1 MTTST
6 VACPSCGA
14 ELRSTAKF
22 CDECGSSIQASAAAA
37 EYKQVTV
44 LFADVVHSMDI
55 AAAVGA
61 ERLREIMGELV
72 ERAAAV
78 VQRFGGTVDKF
89 TGDGIMA
96 VFGAP
101 VALEDHA
108 FRACLAALGIQD
120 EAGHVADEVAHR
132 DQVELQ
138 LRVGL
143 NSGQVIAGEIGS
155 GALGYTAIGEQ
166 VGMAQRM
173 ESAAAP
179 GGVMLSESTA
189 RLVDEATTLAEPEIV
204 YIKGA
209 KDPVPARRLLAA
221 TSDHRRRKDPQLV
234 GRTWELNT
242 IAGILDEAIGGAGC
256 VIGVVGPPGIGKS
269 RTVRESAALAKS
281 RGMELFT
288 TYCESHTSD
297 IPFHAVTGLLRA
309 ALALDGLSG
318 EAARTELKSQF
329 PDADAEDL
337 WLVDDL
343 LGIAD
348 PAVAAPGI
356 EGDARR
362 RRLTALVNAAWVNR
376 RGSALYVIEDAH
388 WIDQVSES
396 MLADFLTVIRQTRS
410 MMLITYRPEYQGALA
425 AIPGAQTIA
434 LRPLNT
440 GQTVA
445 LIGELLGTDASVQGL
460 AEVIS
465 ERAGGNPFFAEEIVR
480 DLAERGSIRGERGSY
495 LLQGEIAD
503 ITAPPTLHAVIAA
516 RIDRLSFAAKRTL
529 CAAAVIGSR
538 FSPDL
543 VTALGVDP
551 ILDELVKGEL
561 IDQVG
566 FTPKIEYAFRHPLI
580 RFVAYESQLKSDR
593 DELHGR
599 LASLIEQRE
608 PESTDE
614 NAALIAEHLKA
625 AGNLHAAFDWYM
637 RAGTWFTH
645 RDLAAARASWRH
657 ARDVADRLPDA
668 DAERDAM
675 RINPRTLLCA
685 SAWLTGGTMA
695 DTGFDELRDLAT
707 AAGDKVS
714 LAMAMAGWLPAL
726 IVHAR
731 FDEASRLAS
740 ELESLLDSIG
750 DPTLILGLLYAAMPT
765 KLQRAEMSETIRIAQ
780 RAIELADGD
789 AIKGNLIIGSPL
801 TGAIMLRGCARCLL
815 GDPGWKADV
824 DQAVRMVR
832 AFEPSLRAIMLLFKY
847 NLVPLGVW
855 LPDAASVQETVEM
868 LEIAERSGDDLT
880 LACAQYVH
888 GVAVVTSNGAQ
899 REYAFTL
906 LAAARE
912 AALQERF
919 TLGAATLV
927 NFFIGNEK
935 LRTGDA
941 DSAIEL
947 LRTSVEEQYSRTDL
961 VTLGATTE
969 ALVTALLRRS
979 RPADRP
985 QAQAA
990 IDRLAAVPTEPGF
1003 VMYDLWLLSMRA
1015 AMAQA
1020 HGDDV
1025 AYRNYRDR
1033 YRAMAN
1039 SLGFEGHIARSQAM
1053 D

>member
-1 MTTST
+1 MVS
-6 VACPSCGA
+6 
-14 ELRSTAKF
+14 AKP
-22 CDECGSSIQASAAAA
+22 A

-78 VQRFGGTVDKF
+78 VQRFGGRVDKF

-120 EAGHVADEVAHR
+120 AAGHIAG
-132 DQVELQ
+132 ELTLKDDVDLR

-173 ESAAAP
+173 ESVAPP

-189 RLVDEATTLAEPEIV
+189 RLVEDAATLSEPEMV
-204 YIKGA
+204 HIKGA
-209 KDPVPARRLLAA
+209 QDPVTARRLIAA
-221 TSDHRRRKDPQLV
+221 KSDHRRRKDPQLV

-242 IAGILDEAIGGAGC
+242 IAGILDEATTGAGC
-256 VIGVVGPPGIGKS
+256 LIGLVGPPGIGKS
-269 RTVRESAALAKS
+269 RTVRESMALAKS
-281 RGMELFT
+281 RGMDVIT
-288 TYCESHTSD
+288 TFCESHTSD

-309 ALALDGLSG
+309 ALGLDGLGS
-318 EAARTELKSQF
+318 EAARAQLQSRFQ
-329 PDADAEDL
+329 DADAEDL
-337 WLVDDL
+337 WLLGDL

-348 PAVAAPGI
+348 PAVAAPDI

-362 RRLTALVNAAWVNR
+362 RRLTALVTAAWVSR

-388 WIDQVSES
+388 WMDEVSES

-440 GQTVA
+440 AQTVA
-445 LIGELLGTDASVQGL
+445 LIGELLGTDASVLGL

-465 ERAGGNPFFAEEIVR
+465 ERACGNPFFAEEIVR
-480 DLAERGSIRGERGSY
+480 DLAERGSIHGERGAY
-495 LLQGEIAD
+495 RLHGEIAD

-529 CAAAVIGSR
+529 SAAAVIGSQ

-543 VTALGVDP
+543 VTAVGVDP
-551 ILDELVKGEL
+551 VLDELVRGEL

-593 DELHGR
+593 DELHRR
-599 LASLIEQRE
+599 LAALIEQHD
-608 PESTDE
+608 PESIDE
-614 NAALIAEHLKA
+614 NAALIAEHHKS
-625 AGNLHAAFDWYM
+625 AGNLRAAFDWYM
-637 RAGTWFTH
+637 RAGTWLTH

-657 ARDVADRLPDA
+657 ARDVADRLPDTDGDREA
-668 DAERDAM
+668 L
-675 RINPRTLLCA
+675 RIHPRTLLCA

-740 ELESLLDSIG
+740 ELEDLLDSIG

-765 KLQRAEMSETIRIAQ
+765 KLQRAELSETIRIAQ
-780 RAIELADGD
+780 RTIELADGD

-815 GDPGWKADV
+815 GDPGWKTDV
-824 DQAVRMVR
+824 DQALRMVR

-847 NLVPLGVW
+847 NLIPLGVW
-855 LPDAASVQETVEM
+855 LPDDASVQETTEM

-880 LACAQYVH
+880 LACALYIH
-888 GVAVVTSNGAQ
+888 GVALVTHDAA
-899 REYAFTL
+899 RRDEAFAL

-912 AALQERF
+912 AALEERF
-919 TLGAATLV
+919 TMGAATLV
-927 NFFIGNEK
+927 NLFVGNEK
-935 LRTGDA
+935 LRTGDP
-941 DSAIEL
+941 DGAIEL
-947 LRTSVEEQYSRTDL
+947 LRPSIEEQYARPER
-961 VTLGATTE
+961 VIVGATVA
-969 ALVTALLRRS
+969 ALVKALAYRG
-979 RPADRP
+979 RPADLLE
-985 QAQAA
+985 AQAA
-990 IDRLAAVPTEPGF
+990 IDRLAALPTEPGF
-1003 VMYDLWLLSMRA
+1003 VMQDLWLLSMRA
-1015 AMAQA
+1015 VMAQA
-1020 HGDDV
+1020 HGDEA
-1025 AYRNYRDR
+1025 AYRDHRDR
-1033 YRAMAN
+1033 YRDMAN
-1039 SLGFEGHIARSQAM
+1039 SLGFEGHIAWAEAM
-1053 D
+1053 A